1 MPAYNNETV
10 LSVHHWT
17 DRLFSFRTTR
27 TDSFRFEN
35 GHFAMIGLEL
45 DGKPLTRAYSMVSAN
60 YEDELEFLSIKVPD
74 GALTSRLKD
83 IQPGDQVIVST
94 KPTGTL
100 TKDNV
105 LPGKRLY
112 LLGTG
117 TGLAPFMSIIKDPE
131 VYEKFETV
139 ILVHGVRH
147 IADLAYHEYITEEL
161 PNNEFF
167 GDMVREQ
174 LRYYPTVTRE
184 EFRNQGRITTL
195 LETGKLNE
203 DLGLPPLSVEDD
215 RFMICG
221 SPSVLTDVCEIL
233 KAKGFNETRSDDLG
247 EYAIERAFV
256 EK

>member
-1 MPAYNNETV
+1 MPAYNTETV

-27 TDSFRFEN
+27 TESFRFEN

-45 DGKPLTRAYSMVSAN
+45 DGRPLTRAYSMASAN

-83 IQPGDQVIVST
+83 IQPGDQVLVST

-117 TGLAPFMSIIKDPE
+117 TGLAPFLSIVKDPE
-131 VYEKFETV
+131 VYEQFETIV
-139 ILVHGVRH
+139 LVHGVRFV
-147 IADLAYHEYITEEL
+147 ADLAYHDMIVNEL
-161 PNNEFF
+161 PENEFF
-167 GDMVREQ
+167 GDLVKAQ
-174 LRYYPTVTRE
+174 LLYYPTVTRE
-184 EFRNQGRITTL
+184 PFRHRGRITHL
-195 LETGKLNE
+195 LETGRLQT

-221 SPSVLTDVCEIL
+221 SPSVLTDVCTVL
-233 KAKGFNETRSDDLG
+233 KARGFSETRSDDLG